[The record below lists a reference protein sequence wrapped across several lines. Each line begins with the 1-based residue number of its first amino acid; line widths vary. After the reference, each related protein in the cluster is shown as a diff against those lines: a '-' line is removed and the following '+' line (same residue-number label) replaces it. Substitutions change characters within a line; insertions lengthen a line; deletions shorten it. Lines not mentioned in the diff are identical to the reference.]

1 MTAAEILALARVY
14 LQDEV
19 SPYGWSDSFLL
30 GALNR
35 AQQEVAIRTLC
46 LEDAST
52 AAVCSIAV
60 PALDATVSLD
70 ARVLRIEELRYTGAS
85 AEKPLLQRTADE
97 FARVHGAAWRTHQGD
112 PQEWSCDG
120 RGLLLYPIPL
130 VNGTI
135 SLTVK
140 RLPLLP
146 LALTLG
152 SPAPNPA
159 VASLTPE
166 VPEVLHRPLVHWLCH
181 EAYLVPDTDLYRP
194 DAAAMQL
201 QLFEQTFGPA
211 VSARVRLHQLQ
222 NPKSLTLTGRPYISR
237 RGSVNEDW

>member
-19 SPYGWSDSFLL
+19 SPYGWSNDFLL

-35 AQQEVAIRTLC
+35 AQQEAALRTLC
-46 LEDAST
+46 LEDSST
-52 AAVCSIAV
+52 AAVCAIAV
-60 PALDATVSLD
+60 TALDATVALD
-70 ARVLRIEELRYTGAS
+70 ARVIRIEELRYTGAT
-85 AEKPLLQRTADE
+85 AEKPLLQRAADE

-112 PQEWSCDG
+112 PQEWMCDG
-120 RGLLLYPIPL
+120 TSILLYPIPL

-140 RLPLLP
+140 RMPLLP
-146 LALTLG
+146 VALSLG

-159 VASLTPE
+159 VATLTPE
-166 VPEVLHRPLVHWLCH
+166 IPADWHRQLVHWLCH
-181 EAYLVPDTDLYRP
+181 EAYMIPDTDLYRP
-194 DAAAMQL
+194 EAAAMQL
-201 QLFEQTFGPA
+201 ALFEQTFGPA
-211 VSARVRLHQLQ
+211 VSARVRRHQLC
-222 NPKSLTLTGRPYISR
+222 NPRSLTLTGRPYISR